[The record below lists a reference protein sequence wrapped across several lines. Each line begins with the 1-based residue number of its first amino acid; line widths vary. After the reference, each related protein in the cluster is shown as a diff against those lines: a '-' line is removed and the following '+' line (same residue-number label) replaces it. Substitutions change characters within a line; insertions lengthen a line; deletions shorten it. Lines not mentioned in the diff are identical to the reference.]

1 MEQTRSAFLKPSS
14 FERVFNRVFGF
25 LVGLGIGLKH
35 NHLLQVRGRKS
46 GNLYSTPV
54 DVLDY
59 SGRLFLVC
67 PRGRAQWV
75 LNAEAS
81 GRVTLKHGASIR
93 EFALCVVPDSEK
105 APILKNYLD
114 RFKLTV
120 RRYLPIPAGS
130 PPEAFSPY
138 LAQYPVFELLPPP
151 PTPRSARLV
160 SPELFVKRA
169 GAL

>member
-1 MEQTRSAFLKPSS
+1 MEQTRTAFLKPSS

-54 DVLDY
+54 EVLDD
-59 SGRLFLVC
+59 SGRPFLVC

-93 EFALCVVPDSEK
+93 EFALRVVPDSEK

-120 RRYLPIPAGS
+120 QRYFPIPAGS

-138 LAQYPVFELLPPP
+138 RSHYPVFELIPPP
-151 PTPRSARLV
+151 PAPRA
-160 SPELFVKRA
+160 
-169 GAL
+169 

>member
-1 MEQTRSAFLKPSS
+1 MERTRTAFNKPSS

-35 NHLLQVRGRKS
+35 NYLLQVRGRKS
-46 GNLYSTPV
+46 GKLYSTPV
-54 DVLDY
+54 DVLDD
-59 SGRLFLVC
+59 GARLYLVC

-81 GRVTLKHGASIR
+81 GRVTLKHGASMR
-93 EFALCVVPDSEK
+93 EFALRAVPDAEK
-105 APILKNYLD
+105 APILKNYRD

-120 RRYLPIPAGS
+120 QRYFSVPAGS

-138 LAQYPVFELLPPP
+138 VANYPVFELI
-151 PTPRSARLV
+151 
-160 SPELFVKRA
+160 
-169 GAL
+169 ALQAEKQN

>member
-1 MEQTRSAFLKPSS
+1 MANPRIPFLKPTAL
-14 FERVFNRVFGF
+14 ERVFNRVFGF

-35 NHLLQVRGRKS
+35 NYLLQVRGRKS
-46 GNLYSTPV
+46 GNPYSTPV
-54 DVLDY
+54 DVLDD
-59 SGRLFLVC
+59 GARLFLVC

-93 EFALCVVPDSEK
+93 EFALRAVPDSEK

-120 RRYLPIPAGS
+120 QRYFPVPAGS

-138 LAQYPVFELLPPP
+138 LAQYPVFELIPPP
-151 PTPRSARLV
+151 HGSA
-160 SPELFVKRA
+160 
-169 GAL
+169 

>member
-1 MEQTRSAFLKPSS
+1 MEQTRTAFLKPTSL
-14 FERVFNRVFGF
+14 ERLFNRVFGL

-35 NHLLQVRGRKS
+35 NYLLQVRGRKS
-46 GNLYSTPV
+46 GKVYSTPV
-54 DVLDY
+54 DVLDD

-81 GRVTLKHGASIR
+81 GRVTLKHGTSIR
-93 EFALCVVPDSEK
+93 EFALRAVSDSEK

-120 RRYLPIPAGS
+120 QRYFPIPAGS
-130 PPEAFSPY
+130 APEAFSPY
-138 LAQYPVFELLPPP
+138 LAQYPVFELTPPP
-151 PTPRSARLV
+151 SAPRA
-160 SPELFVKRA
+160 
-169 GAL
+169 